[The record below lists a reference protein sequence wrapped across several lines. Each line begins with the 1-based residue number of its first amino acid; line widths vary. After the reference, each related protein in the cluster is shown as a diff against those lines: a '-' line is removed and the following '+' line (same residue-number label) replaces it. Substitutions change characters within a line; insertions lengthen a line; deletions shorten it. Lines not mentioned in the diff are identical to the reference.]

1 TEPIISNLEN
11 LSLLEEDKTTNG
23 DDDSSVI
30 IANTHAKTPP
40 PPPVLS
46 VPLNQKSANSTII
59 SLPQATPPIP
69 TLSPASSPPP

>member
-40 PPPVLS
+40 PPVLS